1 MSFHRIDMLPA
12 FDAEK
17 RNRQRARWS
26 EADDVRDKILDRIRA
41 GAGED
46 FLQWDFEKGNLG
58 PLEDQWDLAG
68 FDLFNEELVFSGN
81 DDNFENID
89 FSYSEFW
96 HTTFSNA
103 TFFQA
108 HFTFTK
114 LYNVEFRNCLFSF
127 AHFYGAKL
135 ERCRFIN
142 CDFVEE
148 NGFSNC
154 DFVNSEFA
162 NCFFNKS
169 KFSDCRFDENVRF
182 SASGGKLI
190 LGLRVSPSSSFK
202 EQLIKPE
209 ISKIFRNIKEA
220 YHSGQVYAE
229 VRKYVFLQHQAYTRF
244 NRASRFGRAKAYAW
258 EILAGYGVK
267 PLRVLALLVFLFLL
281 VFMRFAYI
289 SGGVRDGLLLSAGAF
304 LTFGAKTELLT
315 HMGMFDQLLYVSSAF
330 AGVSLVALFITV
342 MANLLLKET

>member
-12 FDAEK
+12 FDANE
-17 RNRQRARWS
+17 RSRQRTRWN
-26 EADDVRDKILDRIRA
+26 EAEDVKNKILARIRA

-46 FLQWDFEKGNLG
+46 FLQWEFENGNLG
-58 PLEDQWDLAG
+58 PIEDQWDLAG
-68 FDLFNEELVFSGN
+68 FDLFSEELVFSGN

-96 HTTFSNA
+96 HTKFSNA
-103 TFFQA
+103 TFSQA
-108 HFTFTK
+108 RFTFAR
-114 LYNVEFRNCLFSF
+114 LYNVEFHNCLFSF

-135 ERCRFIN
+135 ERCRFVN
-142 CDFVEE
+142 CDFIQE

-154 DFVNSEFA
+154 DFINSEFT

-182 SASGGKLI
+182 NASGGKLI
-190 LGLRVSPSSSFK
+190 LGLRASPTSSFK
-202 EQLIKPE
+202 EELIAPE
-209 ISKIFRNIKEA
+209 ASKIFRNIKEA
-220 YHSGQVYAE
+220 YQSGQVYAE

-244 NRASRFGRAKAYAW
+244 NRAGRFHRAKAYAW

-281 VFMRFAYI
+281 VFMRFAFI
-289 SGGVRDGLLLSAGAF
+289 SGDVRDGLLLSAGAF
-304 LTFGAKTELLT
+304 LTFGAKAELLNRL
-315 HMGMFDQLLYVSSAF
+315 GVFDQLLYVSAAF
-330 AGVSLVALFITV
+330 AGVSLVALFITD
-342 MANLLLKET
+342 MANVLLKET